1 VTVLD
6 PGDVDRLAVESRR
19 RQGLPDYV
27 EDPATIA
34 RVVRLILAA
43 GPPSGPPDDL
53 DAGGIKDVAARETGM
68 QDHPF
73 DHRRQDRTAPAQP
86 PALPGLPQR
95 PLPHRQGRHT
105 KIQRLAARTRALLR
119 A

>member
-1 VTVLD
+1 VTALD
-6 PGDVDRLAVESRR
+6 LRDLDHLAVESRR

-53 DAGGIKDVAARETGM
+53 DPRGLDSIC
-68 QDHPF
+68 
-73 DHRRQDRTAPAQP
+73 RT
-86 PALPGLPQR
+86 
-95 PLPHRQGRHT
+95 
-105 KIQRLAARTRALLR
+105 
-119 A
+119 

>member
-1 VTVLD
+1 VTALD

-34 RVVRLILAA
+34 RVVRLILAG

-53 DAGGIKDVAARETGM
+53 
-68 QDHPF
+68 
-73 DHRRQDRTAPAQP
+73 
-86 PALPGLPQR
+86 
-95 PLPHRQGRHT
+95 
-105 KIQRLAARTRALLR
+105 
-119 A
+119 

>member
-1 VTVLD
+1 MLSGWVTALD
-6 PGDVDRLAVESRR
+6 PGDLDRQAVESRR

-53 DAGGIKDVAARETGM
+53 DPGGVEDVATLQAGV

-73 DHRRQDRTAPAQP
+73 DEMYSSGQYTVAAIAKILGVSRASIY
-86 PALPGLPQR
+86 
-95 PLPHRQGRHT
+95 RH
-105 KIQRLAARTRALLR
+105 LAGDSR
-119 A
+119 

>member
-1 VTVLD
+1 MTALD
-6 PGDVDRLAVESRR
+6 PGDLDRLAVESRR

-43 GPPSGPPDDL
+43 GPPSGPPNDL
-53 DAGGIKDVAARETGM
+53 DAGGVEGVTTLKAGV

-73 DHRRQDRTAPAQP
+73 DHRRQDRPAPAQP
-86 PALPGLPQR
+86 
-95 PLPHRQGRHT
+95 
-105 KIQRLAARTRALLR
+105 RLAQASRSARSPVGRAASVR
-119 A
+119 VAA